1 MIVVV
6 ILVAV
11 STLFATARP
20 IDDSVQL
27 TLTPPRGPARVPFDF
42 MSNHIYMR
50 GRVNDSDSLWV
61 VLDSGAG
68 GDVIDAAVARSIGL
82 EVTSTGRGRGA
93 GGEVETGQIP
103 SVTVKLPGVTLE
115 GAP

>member
-1 MIVVV
+1 MTVVA

-11 STLFATARP
+11 STLLAAASP

-27 TLTPPRGPARVPFDF
+27 TLTPKGGPARIPFDL
-42 MSNHIYMR
+42 MGNHIYMR

-68 GDVIDAAVARSIGL
+68 GDVIDAAVAKAIGL
-82 EVTSTGRGRGA
+82 EATSTGRGRGA
-93 GGEVETGQIP
+93 GGEVETGRVP
-103 SVTVKLPGVTLE
+103 SVT
-115 GAP
+115 